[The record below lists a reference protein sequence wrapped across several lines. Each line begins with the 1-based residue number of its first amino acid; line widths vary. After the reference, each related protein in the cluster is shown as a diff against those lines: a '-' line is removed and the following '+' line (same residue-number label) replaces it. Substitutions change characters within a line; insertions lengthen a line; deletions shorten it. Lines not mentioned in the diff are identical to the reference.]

1 MCYSEPEG
9 PQLIYI
15 YRVFNRKPDMSNV
28 DVDVNAESIEQPTR
42 ADVKLEPIVQKL
54 RVVSYNIQAGI
65 GADRR
70 YDIGR
75 ICQWFAALDPK
86 PDIVAVQVTVACL
99 SR

>member
-1 MCYSEPEG
+1 MT
-9 PQLIYI
+9 L
-15 YRVFNRKPDMSNV
+15 DLSNV
-28 DVDVNAESIEQPTR
+28 DVDVYAESIEQSTS
-42 ADVKLEPIVQKL
+42 ADIKLEPVGQEL